1 MSEVVCLHSGLGS
14 NSFKL
19 KELKWLR
26 GPVHES
32 GNEREID
39 RWIGAASAVAVC
51 YGRRWHQ
58 FTGCFMPPT
67 HAWPQAVDSSQKE
80 LPQ

>member
-19 KELKWLR
+19 KELRWLR

-32 GNEREID
+32 GNEREFD
-39 RWIGAASAVAVC
+39 RWIGAASAVM
-51 YGRRWHQ
+51 R
-58 FTGCFMPPT
+58 M
-67 HAWPQAVDSSQKE
+67 
-80 LPQ
+80 L